1 MRLAFLLISL
11 VFLLFF
17 LAPKALAQTA
27 EKLTLAILF
36 EEEESLKF
44 SPTLNKN
51 LSELNFQVQEKHLTE
66 TISKNLLSPN
76 RINLSCQ
83 DARNLGQALGTEVF
97 LVVKSKLVERAEVG
111 ATLYGECY
119 LALAFVS
126 SRSGQLILF
135 DFIET
140 KESTLIQAAQIAN
153 KQLAEYLPNYSKEIS
168 AFLANELKPPS
179 FDPIDL
185 EAIEIPDT
193 NSPLNERFDQPEFLK
208 RSQPIY
214 SEKARKM
221 AVSASVELEVVL
233 RKDSTIGNI
242 KILHWAGFD
251 LEQAAIA
258 AIKQLQFEPAL
269 LDGEPIS
276 CRAVIRYNFNYN
288 KAK

>member
-11 VFLLFF
+11 VFILFF

-36 EEEESLKF
+36 EDEESLKF

-51 LSELNFQVQEKHLTE
+51 LSDLNFQVQEKHLTE

-140 KESTLIQAAQIAN
+140 KESTLIQAAQIAS
-153 KQLAEYLPNYSKEIS
+153 KQLAENLPNYGKEIS

-251 LEQAAIA
+251 LEQAAIT

>member
-36 EEEESLKF
+36 EDEESLKF

-51 LSELNFQVQEKHLTE
+51 LSELNFQVQEKNLTE

-76 RINLSCQ
+76 RMNLSCQ
-83 DARNLGQALGTEVF
+83 DARNLGQALGIEVF

-153 KQLAEYLPNYSKEIS
+153 KQLTENLPNYSKDIS
-168 AFLANELKPPS
+168 AFLSNELKPPS

-208 RSQPIY
+208 RTQPIY

-221 AVSASVELEVVL
+221 AVSASIELEVVL

-242 KILHWAGFD
+242 KILH
-251 LEQAAIA
+251 
-258 AIKQLQFEPAL
+258 
-269 LDGEPIS
+269 
-276 CRAVIRYNFNYN
+276 
-288 KAK
+288 

>member
-1 MRLAFLLISL
+1 MRLAFLLVSL
-11 VFLLFF
+11 ALLLFF
-17 LAPKALAQTA
+17 IAPKTLAQTT
-27 EKLTLAILF
+27 EKLTLAVLF
-36 EEEESLKF
+36 EDEESLKF
-44 SPTLNKN
+44 SATLNKN
-51 LSELNFQVQEKHLTE
+51 LSDLNFQVQEKSLTE
-66 TISKNLLSPN
+66 TISKNLASSN
-76 RINLSCQ
+76 HINLSCQ
-83 DARNLGQALGTEVF
+83 DARNLGQALGAEVF

-111 ATLYGECY
+111 ATLYGEAY

-140 KESTLIQAAQIAN
+140 KEPTLIQATQTAN
-153 KQLAEYLPNYSKEIS
+153 KQLAENLPAYSKEIS

-179 FDPIDL
+179 LDPMDL
-185 EAIEIPDT
+185 EAIEIPAVG
-193 NSPLNERFDQPEFLK
+193 SPLNERFDQPEFLK

-221 AVSASVELEVVL
+221 AISASVELEIVL

-251 LEQAAIA
+251 LEQAAII
-258 AIKQLQFEPAL
+258 AIKQLEFEPAL
-269 LDGEPIS
+269 LDGEPVS

>member
-11 VFLLFF
+11 VFPLFF

-36 EEEESLKF
+36 EDEESLKF

-51 LSELNFQVQEKHLTE
+51 LSDLNFQPQEKHLTE
-66 TISKNLLSPN
+66 TISKNLLFAN
-76 RINLSCQ
+76 RMNLSCQ

-140 KESTLIQAAQIAN
+140 KESTLIQAAQIAS
-153 KQLAEYLPNYSKEIS
+153 KQLVENLPNYGKEIS
-168 AFLANELKPPS
+168 VFLANELKTPS
-179 FDPIDL
+179 LDPIDL

-193 NSPLNERFDQPEFLK
+193 SSPLNERFDQPEFLK

-214 SEKARKM
+214 SEQARKM

-233 RKDSTIGNI
+233 RKDATIGNI

-251 LEQAAIA
+251 LEKAAIT

-276 CRAVIRYNFNYN
+276 CLAVIRYNFNYN